1 MTVPFL
7 APFSAGQILTSDDM
21 NETAEAVNSLGLFIV
36 KTQAVGNVA
45 VPSVTVTDAFSS
57 DFDDY
62 LITINTVVSANQPNI
77 GLRLGATASGYAYSG
92 YYQNFGGGALTVD
105 ATTTATYLN
114 IGACGNGTGGQ
125 GRVSFHATV
134 KSPNLA
140 QQTYYVVNN
149 GSLTWTNFYTG
160 YIDNST
166 QYTAF
171 TILPSS
177 GTITGGTVRVYGYR
191 NSYS

>member
-1 MTVPFL
+1 MTVPLL

-36 KTQAVGNVA
+36 KTQTIGTA
-45 VPSVTVTDAFSS
+45 VPSVTVTGAFSS

-62 LITINTVVSANQPNI
+62 LITINTVVSANQPNL
-77 GLRLGATASGYAYSG
+77 GLRLGATNSGYAYSG
-92 YYQNFGGGALTVD
+92 YYQNFTGGALTVD
-105 ATTTATYLN
+105 STTTGTYLN
-114 IGACGNGTGGQ
+114 ISACGNGTAGG
-125 GRVSFHATV
+125 GRSNFHATV

-140 QQTYYVVNN
+140 QPTFYVVNN
-149 GSLTWTNFYTG
+149 GSFAWTNFYTG

-166 QYTAF
+166 QYTAM

-177 GTITGGTVRVYGYR
+177 GTMTGGTVRVYGYR
-191 NSYS
+191 KSYS

>member
-1 MTVPFL
+1 MAVPFL

-36 KTQAVGNVA
+36 KSQTVGSGVS
-45 VPSVTVTDAFSS
+45 SVTVTGAFSS

-62 LITINTVVSANQPNI
+62 LITINTVVSANQPNL
-77 GLRLGATASGYAYSG
+77 GLRLGATASGYAYAG
-92 YYQNFGGGALTVD
+92 HYQNFTGGALTVD
-105 ATTTATYLN
+105 STTSATYLN
-114 IGACGNGTGGQ
+114 IGACGNGTSGS
-125 GRVSFHATV
+125 GRVNYHATV

-140 QQTYYVVNN
+140 QPSFHVSSN
-149 GSLTWTNFYTG
+149 GSLAWTNFYTG
-160 YIDNST
+160 YINNST
-166 QYTAF
+166 QYTAL
-171 TILPSS
+171 TILPTS